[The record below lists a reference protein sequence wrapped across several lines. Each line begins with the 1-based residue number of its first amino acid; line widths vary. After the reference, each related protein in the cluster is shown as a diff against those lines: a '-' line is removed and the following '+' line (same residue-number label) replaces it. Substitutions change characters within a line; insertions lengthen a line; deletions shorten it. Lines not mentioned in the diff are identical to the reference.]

1 MEDGARKDRE
11 EEIDCKEDEVG
22 DKGRVEPGGDEEDD
36 GDGKEDDVQVRE
48 DKVEDDDKLLENGSD
63 APAAPLVEP
72 PGRDN
77 GTMEGR

>member
-1 MEDGARKDRE
+1 MRWGTKDE
-11 EEIDCKEDEVG
+11 ENQ
-22 DKGRVEPGGDEEDD
+22 VENEAEDEEDD
-36 GDGKEDDVQVRE
+36 GDGKEDNVQVRE
-48 DKVEDDDKLLENGSD
+48 GKVEDDDKLLENGSD